1 MVDCD
6 PLIPKTK
13 MKARIRIRAFKKT
26 KNLNSHKNKKM
37 TDVKKLV
44 RIKELMD
51 NAESALKVAQQLMN
65 DAMGLNESDKVG
77 ISVYKEKAA
86 TVSQPSPSA
95 SGGKIIE
102 GVFDGQ
108 NMVDKRGNTFPVPA
122 NYASKSKLIPG
133 DVLKLTV
140 TEEGRF
146 LYKQIGP
153 VERKTVVGPLVYN
166 EGRYQVL
173 ANNKAY
179 SVLLA
184 SVTYFRAEV
193 GDEITL
199 IIPMKEDS
207 SWGAIEAVLPKFDD
221 DVKPQAEESE
231 AAAPEKK
238 PRGRPKKEINLEEE
252 LDI

>member
-1 MVDCD
+1 MSD
-6 PLIPKTK
+6 P
-13 MKARIRIRAFKKT
+13 
-26 KNLNSHKNKKM
+26 
-37 TDVKKLV
+37 KKLV
-44 RIKELMD
+44 RIRELVD
-51 NAESALKVAQQLMN
+51 NAESALRVAQQLLAE
-65 DAMGLNESDKVG
+65 AMGMNGDP
-77 ISVYKEKAA
+77 SVDTAIYKEKAA
-86 TVSQPSPSA
+86 NVSSEKISE
-95 SGGKIIE
+95 GGKIIE

-108 NMVDKRGNTFPVPA
+108 NMLDKKGTMYPVPA

-140 TEEGRF
+140 TDEGKF

-153 VERKTVVGPLVYN
+153 VERKTIVGPLVYN

-193 GDEITL
+193 GDEVTL
-199 IIPMKEDS
+199 IIPLNEESD
-207 SWGAIEAVLPKFDD
+207 WGAIEAVLPKFDD
-221 DVKPQAEESE
+221 SGKKEKKDESE
-231 AAAPEKK
+231 
-238 PRGRPKKEINLEEE
+238 IDLEDD

>member
-1 MVDCD
+1 
-6 PLIPKTK
+6 
-13 MKARIRIRAFKKT
+13 
-26 KNLNSHKNKKM
+26 M

-51 NAESALKVAQQLMN
+51 NAESALKVAQQLLS
-65 DAMGLNESDKVG
+65 DAMGLHDGDKV
-77 ISVYKEKAA
+77 SASTYVEKAA
-86 TVSQPSPSA
+86 SVAFAPSISPT
-95 SGGKIIE
+95 GKVIE

-108 NMVDKRGNTFPVPA
+108 GMIDKKGNNYPVPA

-133 DVLKLTV
+133 DVLKLTI

-166 EGRYQVL
+166 DGHYQVL
-173 ANNKAY
+173 TSQKPYN
-179 SVLLA
+179 VLLA
-184 SVTYFRAEV
+184 SVTYFRAKV

-199 IIPMKEDS
+199 IIPMKEESD
-207 SWGAIEAVLPKFDD
+207 WGAIEAVLPKFDEEL
-221 DVKPQAEESE
+221 VVPAE
-231 AAAPEKK
+231 APVEKK
-238 PRGRPKKEINLEEE
+238 VKKAKKEINLEEE

>member
-1 MVDCD
+1 
-6 PLIPKTK
+6 
-13 MKARIRIRAFKKT
+13 
-26 KNLNSHKNKKM
+26 M

-44 RIKELMD
+44 RIKELLD
-51 NAESALKVAQQLMN
+51 NAESALKVAQQLMS
-65 DAMGLNESDKVG
+65 DAMGLNEGDKVG
-77 ISVYKEKAA
+77 VSVYREKAA
-86 TVSQPSPSA
+86 TMTAPAPA
-95 SGGKIIE
+95 SSGTGKVIE
-102 GVFDGQ
+102 GVFNGQ
-108 NMVDKRGNTFPVPA
+108 GMVDKKGNSFPVPA

-166 EGRYQVL
+166 EGHYQVL
-173 ANNKAY
+173 GNGKAY
-179 SVLLA
+179 NVLLA

-199 IIPMKEDS
+199 IIPMGEESD
-207 SWGAIEAVLPKFDD
+207 WGAIEAVLPKFDE
-221 DVKPQAEESE
+221 VEKSAPAEV
-231 AAAPEKK
+231 AEKK
-238 PRGRPKKEINLEEE
+238 PRKAKKEVNLEEE